1 MNKAMAMIVALA
13 FLAIVFQP
21 SVSPSSIA
29 TSGTTQENTTTQDPE
44 DIEQLLPFLGLLEC
58 CGLPHHSLAA
68 PIALVG
74 SNGPLHGPY
83 TYGLSLIPANL
94 SGLYLL
100 LIPSELSG
108 LYLLL
113 IPSELS
119 GLDLSLIPSELSGF
133 DLSLIPSELSGFDLS
148 LIPSELSGFVGI
160 EVSRPRVMTA
170 AADFKPAAIV
180 ETAFF
185 WGAELGE
192 RSFSNRH
199 LTLDNVL
206 RIFELREDLGLSRG
220 KIAEKVGVSRTSVNK
235 VLGYRHPISKQ
246 LATPTDLLKACYVDI
261 EAVWGKRDKLKRAG
275 IFIAPWL
282 DGIEWRAEDPESL
295 SHLDRYRLLL
305 FETGISS
312 VSGDGVRSEHVAE
325 VYSLL
330 KEIGAAE

>member
-108 LYLLL
+108 F
-113 IPSELS
+113 
-119 GLDLSLIPSELSGF
+119 DLSLIPSKLSGF
-133 DLSLIPSELSGFDLS
+133 DLSLIPSK
-148 LIPSELSGFVGI
+148 LSGFVGI

-261 EAVWGKRDKLKRAG
+261 EAVWGKRDKLKRVG